1 VSNIKAIYKKI
12 SEEGC
17 KICNGKGWVSYF
29 QGMQLV
35 KEECYCQVVEE
46 EYMDYMREE
55 E

>member
-1 VSNIKAIYKKI
+1 MNNIQEIYKRI

-17 KICNGKGWVSYF
+17 KICNDKGWVSYF
-29 QGMQLV
+29 QDKQLV

-46 EYMDYMREE
+46 EYMDYMGEE